1 MFEINYKKD
10 KISVTFFIAI
20 RLLNIRR
27 VYSLENNELEHIY
40 FKYYNELY
48 IYVFSLC
55 KNHYL
60 AEEIVSDAFYKAF
73 ASIEVSNNHIKYWLF
88 RVSKNIWIDKLRKN
102 KKISFRN
109 TDEVETI
116 ESNEIDTLEKIIND
130 ERKQNIYKHVCQL
143 SGTYKEAITLYY
155 FCGFSLK
162 EISISLNISA
172 GATRTLLYRARNK
185 LKKILKDV
193 K

>member
-1 MFEINYKKD
+1 
-10 KISVTFFIAI
+10 
-20 RLLNIRR
+20 
-27 VYSLENNELEHIY
+27 
-40 FKYYNELY
+40 
-48 IYVFSLC
+48 LC
-55 KNHYL
+55 KNHHQ

-73 ASIEVSNNHIKYWLF
+73 ASIELSDNHIKYWLF

-102 KKISFRN
+102 KKLSSKT

-116 ESNEIDTLEKIIND
+116 ESKLIDPLEKIIND

-162 EISISLNISA
+162 EIAASLSISA

-185 LKKILKDV
+185 LKIILKDV